1 MKYSYISLLPH
12 QTNTARLAVLRK
24 HTTGDQELVRKLN
37 TAVILD
43 CLRFSSSLSRADL
56 SHRTSLNRST
66 VSSIISELIDKG
78 LVRETELQ
86 KDKLGRPGMSLELD
100 PNGGAAVGVEIGV
113 DFISVLLTDFVAKP
127 YWRKRIQVDPTSGQP
142 ALLAMAEALIQ
153 EALQYAEVCHAHLLG
168 IGVGVPGLIDV
179 QRGTIVVAPNLNW
192 HDIPLR
198 QMWTQLFNLPVFVEN
213 DANAAA
219 LGEYYFGVAR
229 EVKNFIYLSADVGL
243 GGGIVLDGKL
253 FRGHSG
259 YAGEVGH
266 MTIEPNGLPC
276 SCGRRGC
283 WETLVGLRGIVH
295 QIQVML
301 QNGATSLIRDLVQGD
316 LNNITFEQVVAAAE
330 AGDAIALNALYNV
343 AKWLGIGIANLVN
356 VFNPEMVVL
365 GGGLARGSK
374 LWEPVLGA
382 TVHEFAWKQSLETL
396 QLTTSAHGT
405 EACVVGTVALVLDDI
420 LRYPALS

>member
-1 MKYSYISLLPH
+1 
-12 QTNTARLAVLRK
+12 
-24 HTTGDQELVRKLN
+24 
-37 TAVILD
+37 
-43 CLRFSSSLSRADL
+43 
-56 SHRTSLNRST
+56 
-66 VSSIISELIDKG
+66 
-78 LVRETELQ
+78 
-86 KDKLGRPGMSLELD
+86 
-100 PNGGAAVGVEIGV
+100 
-113 DFISVLLTDFVAKP
+113 
-127 YWRKRIQVDPTSGQP
+127 
-142 ALLAMAEALIQ
+142 
-153 EALQYAEVCHAHLLG
+153 
-168 IGVGVPGLIDV
+168 
-179 QRGTIVVAPNLNW
+179 
-192 HDIPLR
+192 
-198 QMWTQLFNLPVFVEN
+198 MWTQLFDLPVFVEN

-283 WETLVGLRGIVH
+283 WETLVGVCGIVR
-295 QIQVML
+295 QIQVKL
-301 QNGATSLIRDLVQGD
+301 QNGATSLIRDLVEGD

-374 LWEPVLGA
+374 LWEPVLAA

-420 LRYPALS
+420 LRYPAF

>member
-1 MKYSYISLLPH
+1 
-12 QTNTARLAVLRK
+12 
-24 HTTGDQELVRKLN
+24 
-37 TAVILD
+37 
-43 CLRFSSSLSRADL
+43 
-56 SHRTSLNRST
+56 
-66 VSSIISELIDKG
+66 
-78 LVRETELQ
+78 
-86 KDKLGRPGMSLELD
+86 
-100 PNGGAAVGVEIGV
+100 
-113 DFISVLLTDFVAKP
+113 
-127 YWRKRIQVDPTSGQP
+127 
-142 ALLAMAEALIQ
+142 MAEALIQ
-153 EALQYAEVCHAHLLG
+153 EALQYAEACHAHLLG